1 MPDMSVASQ
10 VFVGTVAGA
19 VMLARVAVAIHRAR
33 VDGRIAARRARDE
46 REWRAVTDTHA
57 G

>member
-1 MPDMSVASQ
+1 MSVASQ

-19 VMLARVAVAIHRAR
+19 VMVVRVAVAIHRAR
-33 VDGRIAARRARDE
+33 VDGRIAERHARDE
-46 REWRAVTDTHA
+46 REWRAMTDSRT

>member
-1 MPDMSVASQ
+1 MSVASQ

-19 VMLARVAVAIHRAR
+19 VMAVRVAVAIHRAR

-46 REWRAVTDTHA
+46 LEWRAIMNSRTR
-57 G
+57 